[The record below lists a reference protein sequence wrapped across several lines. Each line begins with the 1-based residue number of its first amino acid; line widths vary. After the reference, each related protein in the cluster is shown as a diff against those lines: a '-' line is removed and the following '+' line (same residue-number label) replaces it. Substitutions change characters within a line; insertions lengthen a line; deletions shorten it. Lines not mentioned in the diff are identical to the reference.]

1 MTQPPYGPNPPP
13 EWPPLPGAP
22 ADPPPEQLATPADEP
37 AEQAGRPAK
46 GRAGLIVVLVAAVAL
61 LLGIGGVGAWL
72 LLRGAESRDG
82 APEPTTAVSDFL
94 QAVYIDQDAEAAA
107 DLVCAEARDS
117 DAITG
122 KVEEIQGYEDSYD
135 NPRFEWT
142 EPRVDE
148 QDDERAIV
156 SVDLRV
162 TTADEKTAGQKMT
175 FTVVQK
181 TGWWVCEVA

>member
-22 ADPPPEQLATPADEP
+22 ADPPSEQPAT
-37 AEQAGRPAK
+37 PAK
-46 GRAGLIVVLVAAVAL
+46 GRAGLIAVLVAAVVL
-61 LLGIGGVGAWL
+61 LLGAGGVGAWL

-122 KVEEIQGYEDSYD
+122 KVEEIKGYEDSYD

-148 QDDERAIV
+148 QDTERAIV

-162 TTADEKTAGQKMT
+162 TTADEKSAGQKMT